1 MRTEAQSSPK
11 SPTVQGA
18 KNFCSAELGPSGFP
32 LYPLHHAGYS
42 GAFSANGLRRAGDEA
57 KEAAMTYPFQ
67 IQQANPAELTDGP
80 GVYLPTGPGDAQ
92 RMELLNMPGDGS
104 DVWLDV
110 RAVQLYLQ
118 ISNTSIYKLIHA
130 GEIPAVKLGT
140 KTIRINRKALEEY
153 LQRALVTGL
162 TSAA

>member
-1 MRTEAQSSPK
+1 MQRDAAAPYGGQIPSPYMAY
-11 SPTVQGA
+11 GA
-18 KNFCSAELGPSGFP
+18 PSGFAP
-32 LYPLHHAGYS
+32 
-42 GAFSANGLRRAGDEA
+42 
-57 KEAAMTYPFQ
+57 
-67 IQQANPAELTDGP
+67 LTDGP

-118 ISNTSIYKLIHA
+118 ISNTSIYKLIHR

-140 KTIRINRKALEEY
+140 KTIRINRKALEDY
-153 LQRALVTGL
+153 LQRAQEPLSTCDDGDDEL
-162 TSAA
+162 

>member
-1 MRTEAQSSPK
+1 MQSQVAVP
-11 SPTVQGA
+11 QGA
-18 KNFCSAELGPSGFP
+18 GHYPNPYLINGAPSGFAP
-32 LYPLHHAGYS
+32 LT
-42 GAFSANGLRRAGDEA
+42 DEA
-57 KEAAMTYPFQ
+57 
-67 IQQANPAELTDGP
+67 

-140 KTIRINRKALEEY
+140 KTIRVNRKALEEY
-153 LQRALVTGL
+153 LQRAQVAGEVV
-162 TSAA
+162 AA

>member
-1 MRTEAQSSPK
+1 MQRDAAAPYGGQIPN
-11 SPTVQGA
+11 PYMAYGA
-18 KNFCSAELGPSGFP
+18 PSGFAP
-32 LYPLHHAGYS
+32 
-42 GAFSANGLRRAGDEA
+42 
-57 KEAAMTYPFQ
+57 
-67 IQQANPAELTDGP
+67 LTDGP

-118 ISNTSIYKLIHA
+118 ISNTSIYKLIHR

-140 KTIRINRKALEEY
+140 KTIRINRKALEDY
-153 LQRALVTGL
+153 LQRAQGPLSTCDDGDDEL
-162 TSAA
+162 

>member
-1 MRTEAQSSPK
+1 MEKFELDPRLREEIRARVLGEGFMKIVQSVRRGGKTFRIYMRPVEIGGERKFQ
-11 SPTVQGA
+11 
-18 KNFCSAELGPSGFP
+18 AE
-32 LYPLHHAGYS
+32 
-42 GAFSANGLRRAGDEA
+42 
-57 KEAAMTYPFQ
+57 MTDD
-67 IQQANPAELTDGP
+67 A

-118 ISNTSIYKLIHA
+118 ISLTSIYKLIHT

-140 KTIRINRKALEEY
+140 KTIRVNRRALEEY
-153 LQRALVTGL
+153 LQRAVVVGET
-162 TSAA
+162 AAA

>member
-1 MRTEAQSSPK
+1 MQQK
-11 SPTVQGA
+11 SAAPYGGGQIPNPYMAYGA
-18 KNFCSAELGPSGFP
+18 PSG
-32 LYPLHHAGYS
+32 Y
-42 GAFSANGLRRAGDEA
+42 
-57 KEAAMTYPFQ
+57 AA
-67 IQQANPAELTDGP
+67 LGDGP

-130 GEIPAVKLGT
+130 GEMPAVKLGT
-140 KTIRINRKALEEY
+140 KTIRVNRKALEEY
-153 LQRALVTGL
+153 LQRAQEPLSIGDDGDDGQ
-162 TSAA
+162 

>member
-1 MRTEAQSSPK
+1 
-11 SPTVQGA
+11 
-18 KNFCSAELGPSGFP
+18 
-32 LYPLHHAGYS
+32 
-42 GAFSANGLRRAGDEA
+42 
-57 KEAAMTYPFQ
+57 MTYPFQ
-67 IQQANPAELTDGP
+67 IQQTNTAAMADDA

-118 ISNTSIYKLIHA
+118 ISNTAIYKLIHA

-140 KTIRINRKALEEY
+140 KTIRVNRKALEEY
-153 LQRALVTGL
+153 LQRAQVAGEVV
-162 TSAA
+162 AA

>member
-1 MRTEAQSSPK
+1 MQRDAAAPYGGQIPN
-11 SPTVQGA
+11 PYMAYGA
-18 KNFCSAELGPSGFP
+18 PSGFAP
-32 LYPLHHAGYS
+32 
-42 GAFSANGLRRAGDEA
+42 
-57 KEAAMTYPFQ
+57 
-67 IQQANPAELTDGP
+67 LTDGP
-80 GVYLPTGPGDAQ
+80 GVYLPTGPGDEQ

-140 KTIRINRKALEEY
+140 KTIRINRKALEDY
-153 LQRALVTGL
+153 LQRAQEPLSTCDDGDDEL
-162 TSAA
+162 